1 MPGPGAFAAFA
12 VASLALLVVPGPAVL
27 YIVTRSVHQ
36 GTGAG
41 LVSVLGIHTGSIV
54 HVGAAA
60 FGLSALLASSA
71 VAFGVVRYA
80 GAAYLIWIGFRHL
93 LRPDRGAAAG
103 PAPSRSP
110 RRIYAEGVVVN
121 VLNPKT
127 ALFFVAFLPQFVDVS
142 RGSVTV
148 QVLVL
153 GIAFIALGLVS
164 DSAYAVAAGRISR
177 SIRGRA
183 RGRRLDLLHRWVP
196 GLTYLGL
203 GVASALSG
211 SRRAVAT

>member
-1 MPGPGAFAAFA
+1 MPGPEAFAAFA
-12 VASLALLVVPGPAVL
+12 VASLALLLVPGPAVL

-41 LVSVLGIHTGSIV
+41 LVSVLGIHTGSVV
-54 HVGAAA
+54 HVAAAA

-80 GAAYLIWIGFRHL
+80 GAAYLIWLGLRHL
-93 LRPDRGAAAG
+93 LRPDPRTAAG
-103 PAPSRSP
+103 PAPRRSL

-142 RGSVTV
+142 RSVTA

-164 DSAYAVAAGRISR
+164 DSTYALAAGRISR
-177 SIRGRA
+177 SLRGRTRA
-183 RGRRLDLLHRWVP
+183 RWLDRWVP
-196 GLTYLGL
+196 GLTYVGL